1 MTLKERIVALL
12 EARTFEMKEGGSKM
26 VCVESVDFEQIAL
39 DIIDTLKTDFAL
51 DVDPDTETQESK

>member
-39 DIIDTLKTDFAL
+39 DIIEALKIDFGL
-51 DVDPDTETQESK
+51 DVDTETPETK